1 MQESNSDVTSLYQI
15 FSVRRTHYYK
25 EHTSVIFF
33 VSVLLPSATRL
44 THAAFQPPEREPA
57 VGVKEGREA
66 PLSTALFSVSL
77 KQ

>member
-1 MQESNSDVTSLYQI
+1 MCRNQTVMSLLYIKSFRCIVLTIIKNTLQ
-15 FSVRRTHYYK
+15 FL
-25 EHTSVIFF
+25 F